1 MEADLAALRARAARA
16 DELEAQ
22 NVSLRARAARVDEL
36 EAQVAALSVV
46 AAVPPPCRMF
56 PSVDAALAESTLV
69 TVASP
74 SKAPVGQRMQP
85 DLANFDFCASPLSP
99 SLRILSVSASLVAWK
114 GVAADDLLNE
124 KEA

>member
-22 NVSLRARAARVDEL
+22 LRARAARVDEL